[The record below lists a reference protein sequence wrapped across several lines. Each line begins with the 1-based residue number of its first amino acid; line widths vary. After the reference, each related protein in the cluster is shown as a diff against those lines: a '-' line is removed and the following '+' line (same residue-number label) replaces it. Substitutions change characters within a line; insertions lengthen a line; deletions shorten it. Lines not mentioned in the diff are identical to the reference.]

1 MRGRSPQDSLLRTH
15 FPNSSALMTPELEII
30 QLHRGRPPE
39 ERHRHL
45 HLPLVGQDLLDG
57 AVEVAERPLGDLDR
71 LADEEGDLLL
81 RTGIGL
87 GLALAEEAVDL
98 VLAQG
103 HRLAAGAD
111 ELDDALDRVDD
122 VLRLLA
128 QPHLHDHVA
137 RVELPLHR
145 DLLAVLDLDDILR
158 RDQGLGD
165 ELLPLGAR
173 IVGDPALEEGAH
185 LVLVPGRRLD
195 RVPAILRH
203 RRAHR
208 ASEAMPST
216 RISVSTLSTRP
227 IATPRRSEPMTTARV
242 DWISSGRAGQVTL
255 SISWRESTT

>member
-111 ELDDALDRVDD
+111 ELDDALDRIDD
-122 VLRLLA
+122 RSEEHTSELQSRENLVCRLL
-128 QPHLHDHVA
+128 
-137 RVELPLHR
+137 
-145 DLLAVLDLDDILR
+145 
-158 RDQGLGD
+158 
-165 ELLPLGAR
+165 
-173 IVGDPALEEGAH
+173 LEKKNIGM
-185 LVLVPGRRLD
+185 
-195 RVPAILRH
+195 
-203 RRAHR
+203 
-208 ASEAMPST
+208 SYT
-216 RISVSTLSTRP
+216 
-227 IATPRRSEPMTTARV
+227 
-242 DWISSGRAGQVTL
+242 
-255 SISWRESTT
+255 